1 VTTLFG
7 SNGPRR
13 TLLLAEATLLFLGF
27 VCLAWAGYVTAER
40 MLYSSWQDYRFE
52 KALQGENPTLEG
64 YVRYLVRKDAK
75 HPEGEEPTI
84 QTTAPPR
91 KSGRLKSDDLV
102 GRIEIPRVKVS
113 AVVKE
118 GVEPTTLSRAVGHV
132 PSTAL
137 PGEAGNVGV
146 AAHRDTFFRG
156 LRNVQKG
163 DTIRV
168 VTLAGVYLY
177 QVEGMK
183 IVWPKDVEVL
193 DPTPKPTLTL
203 VTCYPFNYVG
213 SAPKRFIVQAKQT
226 GFEELTAQGRT
237 RLEQEKRSKKTGS

>member
-1 VTTLFG
+1 
-7 SNGPRR
+7 
-13 TLLLAEATLLFLGF
+13 
-27 VCLAWAGYVTAER
+27 
-40 MLYSSWQDYRFE
+40 MLYSNWQDYRFE
-52 KALQGENPTLEG
+52 ETLQGQNPTWQG

-75 HPEGEEPTI
+75 HPEGEEPTLE
-84 QTTAPPR
+84 TTAPPR
-91 KSGRLKSDDLV
+91 KSRKLKPDELI
-102 GRIEIPRVKVS
+102 GRIEIPRVNVS

-118 GVEPTTLSRAVGHV
+118 GVDTKTLSRAVGHV

-137 PGEAGNVGV
+137 PGETGNFGV

-177 QVEGMK
+177 RVDGMK
-183 IVWPKDVEVL
+183 IVWPKNVEVL
-193 DPTPKPTLTL
+193 DPTPDRTLTL

-226 GFEELTAQGRT
+226 GFEELAATGRS
-237 RLEQEKRSKKTGS
+237 RLEQGKRSKKTGS